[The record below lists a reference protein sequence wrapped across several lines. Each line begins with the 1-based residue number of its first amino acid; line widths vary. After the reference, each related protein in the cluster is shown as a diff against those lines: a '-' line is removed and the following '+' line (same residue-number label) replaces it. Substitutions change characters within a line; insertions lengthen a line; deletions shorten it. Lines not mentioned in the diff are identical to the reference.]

1 MYGAWGCLICPRCL
15 KLILDLLKPWKSFY
29 SVQQLH
35 VYLSWRQTVYVW
47 VWVMLFSIVEGW
59 TLDHHKT
66 MHHTRCWEVVLFV
79 VEMISDSLIM
89 HGLGVVGLWCTYFM
103 TKKHFFLSSRL
114 SLLNHKHTPGLSWSA
129 GKVSYLPVKATA
141 IGFKDL
147 DVCPGLKYLPHV
159 QDKPDFRR
167 DGGGR

>member
-1 MYGAWGCLICPRCL
+1 
-15 KLILDLLKPWKSFY
+15 
-29 SVQQLH
+29 
-35 VYLSWRQTVYVW
+35 
-47 VWVMLFSIVEGW
+47 
-59 TLDHHKT
+59 
-66 MHHTRCWEVVLFV
+66 
-79 VEMISDSLIM
+79 
-89 HGLGVVGLWCTYFM
+89 M

-167 DGGGR
+167 DGGGSGDSLRNIFRPVGSLGKGVAANSNLQCSYVRKLSPG